1 MSSADSA
8 LAFLAD
14 TAPASFLNSL
24 FHSSAPHPF
33 RPAPSAPDAFHFL
46 LPPPPGGPAPP
57 PRSPHPRRQERVR
70 AHQAHARTHARV
82 PATGVLRLI
91 VPYRKSC
98 CPACPEPAY
107 CGLLRLTARDAT
119 KALNQIPPSP
129 TRSSSSACCTRCLGR
144 RLPAVEAGSAVPR
157 QPKQA
162 GEGQAGRLPPRPS
175 RLACPP
181 RRLPVCRYTCR
192 SACLPACLPVSV
204 QAADGAAETSR
215 RLAARCLNR
224 VRARVHA
231 AAGSRARIFVAARS
245 LNRVIA
251 CAPACGVW
259 A

>member
-1 MSSADSA
+1 MAYCVSCSNACPEPAYCGLLRLIA
-8 LAFLAD
+8 LHASIVRVPSTGLLRLIAAYCARCSHVPD
-14 TAPASFLNSL
+14 TAYCGFLRII
-24 FHSSAPHPF
+24 APHAAIP
-33 RPAPSAPDAFHFL
+33 
-46 LPPPPGGPAPP
+46 
-57 PRSPHPRRQERVR
+57 
-70 AHQAHARTHARV
+70 RV
-82 PATGVLRLI
+82 PSTGILRLI
-91 VPYRKSC
+91 VAAYCKSC
-98 CPACPEPAY
+98 CPACLEQAY

-144 RLPAVEAGSAVPR
+144 RLPAVEAGPAVPR

-231 AAGSRARIFVAARS
+231 VAGSRARIIVAARS

-259 A
+259 ARSR

>member
-1 MSSADSA
+1 MSSPDGP
-8 LAFLAD
+8 LLFLAG
-14 TAPASFLNSL
+14 TAPRSL
-24 FHSSAPHPF
+24 PLFTYSLICPLA
-33 RPAPSAPDAFHFL
+33 RT
-46 LPPPPGGPAPP
+46 
-57 PRSPHPRRQERVR
+57 
-70 AHQAHARTHARV
+70 HARTHARV
-82 PATGVLRLI
+82 PSTGIFRLI
-91 VPYRKSC
+91 VPYCASC

-144 RLPAVEAGSAVPR
+144 RLPAVEAGPAVPR

-231 AAGSRARIFVAARS
+231 AAGSRARIIVAARS
-245 LNRVIA
+245 LNCVIA
-251 CAPACGVW
+251 YAPACGACARSRCVTC
-259 A
+259 AGANARQRTRTRTRP